1 LSWFLVSSFFI
12 LGVMFQQEL
21 PIIAAFLVFVTVL
34 LIIDLGLF
42 NKKAHAI
49 TVKEAALMSV
59 FWIGIALAF
68 NVFVYLTRGPKA
80 GTEYFTG
87 WLLEK
92 SLSVDN
98 LFVFLVLFGFFG
110 VEGKYQ
116 RRVLSWGI
124 IGALVMRGIMI
135 FLGTALIAQFN
146 WIIYIFGV
154 FLVYTGWKIMREKEE
169 DEEGPDIEKN
179 PAVRLVRKF
188 IPMSPDYDGEH
199 FFTKIN
205 GKKLATPLLLV
216 LVVIETTDLAFAV
229 DSIPA
234 VMAVTQDPFIVFT
247 SNIMAIL
254 GLRALYFLLAS
265 VLDKFLYLKPALG
278 IILIFVGLKML
289 LEEKVLDPLLH
300 ITRDQM
306 SEFTMIFVVV
316 VLGIAAIASFI
327 HYKRNPAPEDTKNK
341 D

>member
-1 LSWFLVSSFFI
+1 MLEE
-12 LGVMFQQEL
+12 EL
-21 PIIAAFLVFVTVL
+21 PLIAGFLVFVIA
-34 LIIDLGLF
+34 LIFIDLGLF
-42 NKKAHAI
+42 NKKSHTI
-49 TVKEAALMSV
+49 SLKEAALMSA

-68 NVFVYLTRGPKA
+68 NVFVFVTRGPRA

-110 VEGKYQ
+110 VEGRYQ

-124 IGALVMRGIMI
+124 IGALIMRGIMI
-135 FLGTALIAQFN
+135 FLGTALINQFHF
-146 WIIYIFGV
+146 IIYIFGV
-154 FLVYTGWKIMREKEE
+154 FLVYTGWKIMREKEK
-169 DEEGPDIEKN
+169 DEEGPDIERN

-188 IPMSPDYDGEH
+188 VPMSPDYDGEH

-205 GKKLATPLLLV
+205 GKRLATPLLLV
-216 LVVIETTDLAFAV
+216 LVMIETTDLAFAV

-234 VMAVTQDPFIVFT
+234 VMAITTDPFIVFT

-254 GLRALYFLLAS
+254 GLRALYFLLAG
-265 VLDKFLYLKPALG
+265 VLDKFHYLKPALG

-289 LEEKVLDPLLH
+289 LEEKVIEPLLH
-300 ITRDQM
+300 LSKEQLSTITM
-306 SEFTMIFVVV
+306 LFVVV
-316 VLGIAAIASFI
+316 VLGAAGIASYV
-327 HYKRNPAPEDTKNK
+327 HYKRNPEKPKALVAEDEPAKN
-341 D
+341 

>member
-1 LSWFLVSSFFI
+1 ML
-12 LGVMFQQEL
+12 QEEL
-21 PIIAAFLVFVTVL
+21 PLIAGFLVFVTIL
-34 LIIDLGLF
+34 IIIDLGLF

-49 TVKEAALMSV
+49 TLKEAALMSA
-59 FWIGIALAF
+59 FWVGIALAF
-68 NVFVYLTRGPKA
+68 NVFVFVTRGARA

-124 IGALVMRGIMI
+124 VGALIMRGIMI
-135 FLGTALIAQFN
+135 FVGTSLIAQFH
-146 WIIYIFGV
+146 WIIYVFGL
-154 FLVYTGWKIMREKEE
+154 FLLYTGWKIMREKEE

-188 IPMSPDYDGEH
+188 IPLSTDYDGEH

-205 GKKLATPLLLV
+205 GRRMATPLLLV
-216 LVVIETTDLAFAV
+216 LVMIETTDLAFAV

-234 VMAVTQDPFIVFT
+234 VMAITQDPFIVFT

-265 VLDKFLYLKPALG
+265 VLDKFHYLKPALG
-278 IILIFVGLKML
+278 VILIFVGLKML
-289 LEEKVLDPLLH
+289 LEEAVIEPLFH
-300 ITRDQM
+300 IGVEQLSTI
-306 SEFTMIFVVV
+306 TMIFVVV
-316 VLGIAAIASFI
+316 VLTVAGVASYV
-327 HYKRNPAPEDTKNK
+327 HYKRNPDPAPVEPKE
-341 D
+341 